1 MSVCVCTRSCHL
13 CAHFRE
19 LHAFSITNGWCI
31 YARLGIPSLPC
42 VQILGAVYQSRK
54 GSVLCALT
62 LVPRTPLSVMVGVTC
77 ACGVCVLS
85 EHSVRVAYVV
95 TVLGTLRA
103 SRPCVFMN
111 AHSVAAVHR
120 VSMRALQS
128 FSVHVVALLYPGS
141 VTSPLCPGGQTREAW
156 EASGSPP
163 LLPFP
168 CEGSEMVE
176 RWTEAGREQSPQ
188 TTNSGPS
195 LHGCSAAGPESCAPA
210 LHAKLPEGNPA
221 EADLALP
228 WELLPNSQISLEAGS
243 KLYSATWLLF
253 LV

>member
-1 MSVCVCTRSCHL
+1 MCVCTRSCHL
-13 CAHFRE
+13 CARFRE
-19 LHAFSITNGWCI
+19 LHACSIADGWCI
-31 YARLGIPSLPC
+31 YAHLGLPSLPC
-42 VQILGAVYQSRK
+42 VQTLGAVYQSRK

-62 LVPRTPLSVMVGVTC
+62 LVPWTPLSVMVGV
-77 ACGVCVLS
+77 CVTECCL

-111 AHSVAAVHR
+111 SRSIAAVRR
-120 VSMRALQS
+120 VSTRALRS
-128 FSVHVVALLYPGS
+128 FSVHVGEEVALLCPGS
-141 VTSPLCPGGQTREAW
+141 VTSPLRPGGHAREARK
-156 EASGSPP
+156 ASGSPP

-168 CEGSEMVE
+168 CEGSEVVE
-176 RWTEAGREQSPQ
+176 CWTEAGTEQSPQ

-210 LHAKLPEGNPA
+210 HHAKLPEGNPA
-221 EADLALP
+221 EADPASP
-228 WELLPNSQISLEAGS
+228 WELLPNSRIFLEAGS
-243 KLYSATWLLF
+243 KLYSFTWLLF